1 MREDAC
7 VRTCQPDYIWSEKL
21 KDLSIADVGSIT
33 RIATVMDN
41 VSEHVDITELQVK
54 LKKIDQ
60 LQRKI
65 EELKELLFGLETA
78 KPTEEAE
85 FEEDLYKCETRL
97 DDLERKRRIFVTEK
111 ITGLTP
117 SVTLDVSEIK
127 IPEFL
132 ELSDPYFYEAKE
144 IHALLNADIF
154 FRIIKDNV
162 YKVNKELLFR
172 ETEFGW
178 IAGGRLQGT
187 NTNNFSCYFLKDND
201 SVDDTLKLFFELESL
216 GIKDDPC
223 YRKDDQ
229 AMNIFKETVQYNNN
243 RYVVELPFRK
253 HWNELSNNIS
263 VAKQR
268 FQSLWGRLRR
278 DKTLYTQYK
287 ETIQDYLNQGII
299 EKVNDT
305 EINVHKPMYYL
316 PHQAIKKEGR
326 VTTSTRIVFDAASHQ
341 ANELSLN
348 DCLWPG
354 PNLNPNLLDVLIN
367 FRLNRVA
374 ISSDIRQAF
383 LQICLADKHK
393 DFVRFLWT
401 DSNPRIGEKLNLQV
415 YRFNRVIFGVNSSPF
430 LLAATIKYHIEK
442 YNEIHPITVQHLD
455 SFMYVDD
462 WITGQDTREEALFM
476 SRHAKNIMKEA
487 GMEMRKWISND
498 TVLMAQWAAEGFD
511 THPMDASI
519 RLGTN
524 KTKVLGM
531 AWQTLDDCLTLDTK
545 DNLRI
550 PRLVLDSTNDE
561 VSDLIEIH
569 IFCDASKLAY
579 SAAAYVKVR
588 KQNEVLVNLIAS
600 KTRVAPLKA
609 VTLPRLELLGA
620 LVAARLSSRVQEIV
634 RKKKECKVFH
644 WTDSKI
650 VLFWIKGSSKRWK
663 QFVANRVQEIS
674 ELTDPDS
681 WFHCSGQD
689 NPSDFLSRGLSV
701 DTLISNNK
709 WWTGPAFLRTDE
721 LPKTVSECPELNEV
735 DYLPELKSKDSKEHT
750 VLTLNFNQTF
760 FDHLLSRSNKFL
772 TIVRVLSFLY
782 RFLFN
787 IRNPTNKKT
796 GPLTSDEMKEAEIY
810 LMKQVQLSS
819 FYKEIRAMQNGDDI
833 CNKSKILNLS
843 PFLDDKGIIRVGGRL
858 KHSRLPYT
866 SKHPILLPAK
876 SKLTIIIVKYY
887 HEKYF
892 HLGPQHLLY
901 QVRLKYWPIHGRN
914 ICRKVVHNCVICFK
928 FNPKIC
934 SQKMGDLPKERIT
947 PEKVFNSTGIDLC
960 GPFFIKNKYQRKGPE
975 IKVYVCIFICLVTK
989 AIHLEIIS
997 DLTSQALIAALKRF
1011 ISRRGKCHKI
1021 FSDNGT
1027 NMIGANREIK
1037 ALSKLVRDREESLFA
1052 FFAEEGIEWSF
1063 IPPRSPNWGG
1073 LWEANIKSLKYHFKR
1088 VAGNSKFSYEE
1099 LLTLITQIEAILNSR
1114 PLTPLSSDVDDLEVL
1129 TPAHFLIGRPITAI
1143 VEPSLLQCE
1152 SNRLNVWQ
1160 RITKSVQTIWKR
1172 WSLSYLN
1179 SLQQRKKWIVNKENL
1194 KLGDMVLIREENLP
1208 CKWLLGRV
1216 VKIYMGKDKK
1226 VRVVDIK
1233 TGKGIY
1239 KRSINRLSILP
1250 IEN

>member
-1 MREDAC
+1 
-7 VRTCQPDYIWSEKL
+7 
-21 KDLSIADVGSIT
+21 
-33 RIATVMDN
+33 
-41 VSEHVDITELQVK
+41 
-54 LKKIDQ
+54 
-60 LQRKI
+60 
-65 EELKELLFGLETA
+65 
-78 KPTEEAE
+78 
-85 FEEDLYKCETRL
+85 
-97 DDLERKRRIFVTEK
+97 
-111 ITGLTP
+111 
-117 SVTLDVSEIK
+117 
-127 IPEFL
+127 
-132 ELSDPYFYEAKE
+132 
-144 IHALLNADIF
+144 
-154 FRIIKDNV
+154 
-162 YKVNKELLFR
+162 
-172 ETEFGW
+172 
-178 IAGGRLQGT
+178 
-187 NTNNFSCYFLKDND
+187 
-201 SVDDTLKLFFELESL
+201 
-216 GIKDDPC
+216 
-223 YRKDDQ
+223 
-229 AMNIFKETVQYNNN
+229 
-243 RYVVELPFRK
+243 
-253 HWNELSNNIS
+253 
-263 VAKQR
+263 
-268 FQSLWGRLRR
+268 
-278 DKTLYTQYK
+278 
-287 ETIQDYLNQGII
+287 
-299 EKVNDT
+299 
-305 EINVHKPMYYL
+305 
-316 PHQAIKKEGR
+316 
-326 VTTSTRIVFDAASHQ
+326 
-341 ANELSLN
+341 
-348 DCLWPG
+348 
-354 PNLNPNLLDVLIN
+354 
-367 FRLNRVA
+367 
-374 ISSDIRQAF
+374 
-383 LQICLADKHK
+383 
-393 DFVRFLWT
+393 
-401 DSNPRIGEKLNLQV
+401 
-415 YRFNRVIFGVNSSPF
+415 
-430 LLAATIKYHIEK
+430 
-442 YNEIHPITVQHLD
+442 
-455 SFMYVDD
+455 MYVDD

-519 RLGTN
+519 R
-524 KTKVLGM
+524 
-531 AWQTLDDCLTLDTK
+531 TLDKKITWDEILPPKLKEKWLIWCKELPLL

-579 SAAAYVKVR
+579 GAAAYVKVR

-663 QFVANRVQEIS
+663 RFVANRVQEIS

-721 LPKTVSECPELNEV
+721 LPKTVSECPKLNEV

-833 CNKSKILNLS
+833 CNK
-843 PFLDDKGIIRVGGRL
+843 R
-858 KHSRLPYT
+858 
-866 SKHPILLPAK
+866 
-876 SKLTIIIVKYY
+876 
-887 HEKYF
+887 
-892 HLGPQHLLY
+892 
-901 QVRLKYWPIHGRN
+901 
-914 ICRKVVHNCVICFK
+914 
-928 FNPKIC
+928 
-934 SQKMGDLPKERIT
+934 
-947 PEKVFNSTGIDLC
+947 
-960 GPFFIKNKYQRKGPE
+960 
-975 IKVYVCIFICLVTK
+975 
-989 AIHLEIIS
+989 
-997 DLTSQALIAALKRF
+997 
-1011 ISRRGKCHKI
+1011 
-1021 FSDNGT
+1021 
-1027 NMIGANREIK
+1027 
-1037 ALSKLVRDREESLFA
+1037 
-1052 FFAEEGIEWSF
+1052 
-1063 IPPRSPNWGG
+1063 
-1073 LWEANIKSLKYHFKR
+1073 
-1088 VAGNSKFSYEE
+1088 NSKFSYEE

-1143 VEPSLLQCE
+1143 VEPSLFQCE

-1208 CKWLLGRV
+1208 PCKWLLGRV
-1216 VKIYMGKDKK
+1216 VKIYMGE
-1226 VRVVDIK
+1226 R
-1233 TGKGIY
+1233 
-1239 KRSINRLSILP
+1239 
-1250 IEN
+1250 

>member
-33 RIATVMDN
+33 RISTFMDN
-41 VSEHVDITELQVK
+41 VSEHVDITELEVK

-97 DDLERKRRIFVTEK
+97 
-111 ITGLTP
+111 
-117 SVTLDVSEIK
+117 
-127 IPEFL
+127 
-132 ELSDPYFYEAKE
+132 
-144 IHALLNADIF
+144 
-154 FRIIKDNV
+154 
-162 YKVNKELLFR
+162 
-172 ETEFGW
+172 
-178 IAGGRLQGT
+178 
-187 NTNNFSCYFLKDND
+187 
-201 SVDDTLKLFFELESL
+201 
-216 GIKDDPC
+216 
-223 YRKDDQ
+223 
-229 AMNIFKETVQYNNN
+229 
-243 RYVVELPFRK
+243 
-253 HWNELSNNIS
+253 
-263 VAKQR
+263 
-268 FQSLWGRLRR
+268 
-278 DKTLYTQYK
+278 
-287 ETIQDYLNQGII
+287 TI
-299 EKVNDT
+299 
-305 EINVHKPMYYL
+305 
-316 PHQAIKKEGR
+316 
-326 VTTSTRIVFDAASHQ
+326 
-341 ANELSLN
+341 
-348 DCLWPG
+348 W
-354 PNLNPNLLDVLIN
+354 
-367 FRLNRVA
+367 RLNRVA

-401 DSNPRIGEKLNLQV
+401 DSNPRIGEKLTLQV

-462 WITGQDTREEALFM
+462 WITDRILRGSSFM

-545 DNLRI
+545 GWH
-550 PRLVLDSTNDE
+550 PE
-561 VSDLIEIH
+561 
-569 IFCDASKLAY
+569 
-579 SAAAYVKVR
+579 
-588 KQNEVLVNLIAS
+588 
-600 KTRVAPLKA
+600 KA

-787 IRNPTNKKT
+787 IRNPTNKK
-796 GPLTSDEMKEAEIY
+796 
-810 LMKQVQLSS
+810 
-819 FYKEIRAMQNGDDI
+819 
-833 CNKSKILNLS
+833 
-843 PFLDDKGIIRVGGRL
+843 
-858 KHSRLPYT
+858 
-866 SKHPILLPAK
+866 
-876 SKLTIIIVKYY
+876 
-887 HEKYF
+887 
-892 HLGPQHLLY
+892 
-901 QVRLKYWPIHGRN
+901 
-914 ICRKVVHNCVICFK
+914 
-928 FNPKIC
+928 
-934 SQKMGDLPKERIT
+934 
-947 PEKVFNSTGIDLC
+947 
-960 GPFFIKNKYQRKGPE
+960 
-975 IKVYVCIFICLVTK
+975 
-989 AIHLEIIS
+989 
-997 DLTSQALIAALKRF
+997 
-1011 ISRRGKCHKI
+1011 
-1021 FSDNGT
+1021 NGT
-1027 NMIGANREIK
+1027 
-1037 ALSKLVRDREESLFA
+1037 
-1052 FFAEEGIEWSF
+1052 
-1063 IPPRSPNWGG
+1063 
-1073 LWEANIKSLKYHFKR
+1073 
-1088 VAGNSKFSYEE
+1088 SYF
-1099 LLTLITQIEAILNSR
+1099 R
-1114 PLTPLSSDVDDLEVL
+1114 
-1129 TPAHFLIGRPITAI
+1129 
-1143 VEPSLLQCE
+1143 
-1152 SNRLNVWQ
+1152 
-1160 RITKSVQTIWKR
+1160 
-1172 WSLSYLN
+1172 
-1179 SLQQRKKWIVNKENL
+1179 
-1194 KLGDMVLIREENLP
+1194 
-1208 CKWLLGRV
+1208 
-1216 VKIYMGKDKK
+1216 
-1226 VRVVDIK
+1226 
-1233 TGKGIY
+1233 
-1239 KRSINRLSILP
+1239 
-1250 IEN
+1250 

>member
-1 MREDAC
+1 MD
-7 VRTCQPDYIWSEKL
+7 ILKL
-21 KDLSIADVGSIT
+21 NKAKTSLKGSIT
-33 RIATVMDN
+33 RIATFMDN

-97 DDLERKRRIFVTEK
+97 DDLEVRVKKLINSINVS
-111 ITGLTP
+111 L
-117 SVTLDVSEIK
+117 SVTAVEKNKYENGTFAQTK
-127 IPEFL
+127 IPPIILPTFSGKYEQFSNFKSQFDDLITTNEQLTQSQKLYYLNSCLSNEVKEFASTFDTFSSL
-132 ELSDPYFYEAKE
+132 YEALESRYDNKRLIVD
-144 IHALLNADIF
+144 IHVQQILNFKKI
-154 FRIIKDNV
+154 
-162 YKVNKELLFR
+162 EH
-172 ETEFGW
+172 
-178 IAGGRLQGT
+178 
-187 NTNNFSCYFLKDND
+187 ND

-401 DSNPRIGEKLNLQV
+401 DSNPRIGEKLTLQV

-579 SAAAYVKVR
+579 GAAAYVKVR

-634 RKKKECKVFH
+634 RKKKECKMFH

-843 PFLDDKGIIRVGGRL
+843 PFLDDKGIVRVGGRL
-858 KHSRLPYT
+858 KHSRLPYS

-876 SKLTIIIVKYY
+876 SHSL
-887 HEKYF
+887 
-892 HLGPQHLLY
+892 
-901 QVRLKYWPIHGRN
+901 
-914 ICRKVVHNCVICFK
+914 
-928 FNPKIC
+928 
-934 SQKMGDLPKERIT
+934 
-947 PEKVFNSTGIDLC
+947 
-960 GPFFIKNKYQRKGPE
+960 
-975 IKVYVCIFICLVTK
+975 
-989 AIHLEIIS
+989 
-997 DLTSQALIAALKRF
+997 
-1011 ISRRGKCHKI
+1011 
-1021 FSDNGT
+1021 
-1027 NMIGANREIK
+1027 
-1037 ALSKLVRDREESLFA
+1037 RD
-1052 FFAEEGIEWSF
+1052 
-1063 IPPRSPNWGG
+1063 
-1073 LWEANIKSLKYHFKR
+1073 
-1088 VAGNSKFSYEE
+1088 
-1099 LLTLITQIEAILNSR
+1099 
-1114 PLTPLSSDVDDLEVL
+1114 
-1129 TPAHFLIGRPITAI
+1129 
-1143 VEPSLLQCE
+1143 
-1152 SNRLNVWQ
+1152 
-1160 RITKSVQTIWKR
+1160 
-1172 WSLSYLN
+1172 

-1208 CKWLLGRV
+1208 PCKWLLGRV

-1233 TGKGIY
+1233 TGKATRGLLATDHVIFNHGQVTWMTPELAPPVLTTTPQGEDVSALDRFNVHRCPTRRVFSGTGIELETKQATIRY
-1239 KRSINRLSILP
+1239 LYYSATAAIKRLGTRLS
-1250 IEN
+1250 E

>member
-1 MREDAC
+1 
-7 VRTCQPDYIWSEKL
+7 
-21 KDLSIADVGSIT
+21 
-33 RIATVMDN
+33 
-41 VSEHVDITELQVK
+41 
-54 LKKIDQ
+54 
-60 LQRKI
+60 
-65 EELKELLFGLETA
+65 
-78 KPTEEAE
+78 
-85 FEEDLYKCETRL
+85 
-97 DDLERKRRIFVTEK
+97 
-111 ITGLTP
+111 
-117 SVTLDVSEIK
+117 
-127 IPEFL
+127 
-132 ELSDPYFYEAKE
+132 
-144 IHALLNADIF
+144 
-154 FRIIKDNV
+154 
-162 YKVNKELLFR
+162 
-172 ETEFGW
+172 
-178 IAGGRLQGT
+178 
-187 NTNNFSCYFLKDND
+187 
-201 SVDDTLKLFFELESL
+201 
-216 GIKDDPC
+216 
-223 YRKDDQ
+223 
-229 AMNIFKETVQYNNN
+229 MNIFKETVQYNNN

-401 DSNPRIGEKLNLQV
+401 DSNPRIGEKLTLQV

-579 SAAAYVKVR
+579 GAAAYVKVR
-588 KQNEVLVNLIAS
+588 KQNEVLVNLITS

-858 KHSRLPYT
+858 KHSRLPYS

-947 PEKVFNSTGIDLC
+947 PDKVFNSTGIDLC

-1208 CKWLLGRV
+1208 PCKWLLGRV

>member
-1 MREDAC
+1 
-7 VRTCQPDYIWSEKL
+7 
-21 KDLSIADVGSIT
+21 
-33 RIATVMDN
+33 
-41 VSEHVDITELQVK
+41 
-54 LKKIDQ
+54 
-60 LQRKI
+60 
-65 EELKELLFGLETA
+65 
-78 KPTEEAE
+78 
-85 FEEDLYKCETRL
+85 
-97 DDLERKRRIFVTEK
+97 
-111 ITGLTP
+111 
-117 SVTLDVSEIK
+117 
-127 IPEFL
+127 
-132 ELSDPYFYEAKE
+132 
-144 IHALLNADIF
+144 
-154 FRIIKDNV
+154 
-162 YKVNKELLFR
+162 
-172 ETEFGW
+172 
-178 IAGGRLQGT
+178 
-187 NTNNFSCYFLKDND
+187 
-201 SVDDTLKLFFELESL
+201 
-216 GIKDDPC
+216 
-223 YRKDDQ
+223 
-229 AMNIFKETVQYNNN
+229 
-243 RYVVELPFRK
+243 
-253 HWNELSNNIS
+253 
-263 VAKQR
+263 
-268 FQSLWGRLRR
+268 
-278 DKTLYTQYK
+278 
-287 ETIQDYLNQGII
+287 
-299 EKVNDT
+299 
-305 EINVHKPMYYL
+305 
-316 PHQAIKKEGR
+316 
-326 VTTSTRIVFDAASHQ
+326 
-341 ANELSLN
+341 
-348 DCLWPG
+348 
-354 PNLNPNLLDVLIN
+354 
-367 FRLNRVA
+367 
-374 ISSDIRQAF
+374 
-383 LQICLADKHK
+383 
-393 DFVRFLWT
+393 
-401 DSNPRIGEKLNLQV
+401 
-415 YRFNRVIFGVNSSPF
+415 
-430 LLAATIKYHIEK
+430 
-442 YNEIHPITVQHLD
+442 
-455 SFMYVDD
+455 
-462 WITGQDTREEALFM
+462 
-476 SRHAKNIMKEA
+476 
-487 GMEMRKWISND
+487 MRKWISND

-579 SAAAYVKVR
+579 GAAAYVKVR
-588 KQNEVLVNLIAS
+588 KQNEVLVNLITS

-634 RKKKECKVFH
+634 RKKKGVQSVPL
-644 WTDSKI
+644 DG
-650 VLFWIKGSSKRWK
+650 L
-663 QFVANRVQEIS
+663 QNR
-674 ELTDPDS
+674 
-681 WFHCSGQD
+681 QD

-858 KHSRLPYT
+858 KHSRLPYS

-876 SKLTIIIVKYY
+876 
-887 HEKYF
+887 
-892 HLGPQHLLY
+892 
-901 QVRLKYWPIHGRN
+901 R
-914 ICRKVVHNCVICFK
+914 
-928 FNPKIC
+928 
-934 SQKMGDLPKERIT
+934 
-947 PEKVFNSTGIDLC
+947 
-960 GPFFIKNKYQRKGPE
+960 
-975 IKVYVCIFICLVTK
+975 
-989 AIHLEIIS
+989 
-997 DLTSQALIAALKRF
+997 
-1011 ISRRGKCHKI
+1011 
-1021 FSDNGT
+1021 
-1027 NMIGANREIK
+1027 
-1037 ALSKLVRDREESLFA
+1037 
-1052 FFAEEGIEWSF
+1052 
-1063 IPPRSPNWGG
+1063 
-1073 LWEANIKSLKYHFKR
+1073 
-1088 VAGNSKFSYEE
+1088 NSKFSYEE

-1208 CKWLLGRV
+1208 PCKWLLGRV

>member
-1 MREDAC
+1 MD
-7 VRTCQPDYIWSEKL
+7 ILKL
-21 KDLSIADVGSIT
+21 NKAKTSLKGNIT
-33 RIATVMDN
+33 RIATFMDN
-41 VSEHVDITELQVK
+41 ASEHVDITELEVK

-187 NTNNFSCYFLKDND
+187 NTNNFSCYLLKDND

-229 AMNIFKETVQYNNN
+229 AMNIFKQTVQYNNN

-401 DSNPRIGEKLNLQV
+401 DSNPRIGEKLTLQV

-579 SAAAYVKVR
+579 GAAAYVKVR

-858 KHSRLPYT
+858 KHSRLPYS

-1037 ALSKLVRDREESLFA
+1037 ALSKLVRDREETLFV

-1208 CKWLLGRV
+1208 PCKWLLGRV

-1250 IEN
+1250 IENVYGYLYY